1 MLCPVHRCLLEF
13 HSWTTKLTQQS
24 PRNPR
29 LVHDLQGNIIRIQS
43 ICRCN
48 QNLPNHTTPG
58 HEYYSAS
65 TEILNVVPLTI
76 KERFPIKLFYRSTCT
91 KDLLDYVMTHIGHG
105 QNSLELSENIGSM
118 NFEAFIRNH
127 KDSLDLNNFMTLLY
141 LLATPV
147 KLDFFS
153 CLSTFCP
160 NCAKEIL
167 SFKANFKCIWTH
179 FSGK

>member
-1 MLCPVHRCLLEF
+1 MGSQILDLQFSIYPDKADVCISKIFLWCPLQHYHTLVLCPVHRCLLEF

-29 LVHDLQGNIIRIQS
+29 LVYDLQGNIILIQS
-43 ICRCN
+43 TCRCN

-91 KDLLDYVMTHIGHG
+91 KDLLDYVVTHIGHG
-105 QNSLELSENIGSM
+105 QNSLELLENIG
-118 NFEAFIRNH
+118 
-127 KDSLDLNNFMTLLY
+127 
-141 LLATPV
+141 
-147 KLDFFS
+147 
-153 CLSTFCP
+153 
-160 NCAKEIL
+160 
-167 SFKANFKCIWTH
+167 
-179 FSGK
+179 